1 MFVLPKSFA
10 HVMSPEERAIEDLK
24 CYFTKRSDPR
34 HSGVRPWKTPCPS
47 ANPAKRWPAT
57 PIDGNPTFQALA
69 FIGSRLGESIG
80 W

>member
-34 HSGVRPWKTPCPS
+34 HSGVRP
-47 ANPAKRWPAT
+47 
-57 PIDGNPTFQALA
+57 
-69 FIGSRLGESIG
+69 
-80 W
+80 